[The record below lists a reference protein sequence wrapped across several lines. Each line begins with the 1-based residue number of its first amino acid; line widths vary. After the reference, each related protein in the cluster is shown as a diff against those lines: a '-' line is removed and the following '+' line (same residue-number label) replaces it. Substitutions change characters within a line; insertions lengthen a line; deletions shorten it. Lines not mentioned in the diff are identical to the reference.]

1 MNFFLLTINLWS
13 SFAQRWWS
21 NIERTPIHLFFF
33 KNLYLKSLHLL
44 TFVSMSLLH
53 PIKAI
58 TMVIDSTRWVLQ
70 LLSCPKQSLWNWVIP
85 PLTNLPISTFY
96 PPPSRLAPLQIVP
109 RTMYLLSMQFL
120 SLKICKVMSI

>member
-1 MNFFLLTINLWS
+1 MNFFLLTIDLRS

-33 KNLYLKSLHLL
+33 KNLYSKSLHLL
-44 TFVSMSLLH
+44 TFVCISLLH

-58 TMVIDSTRWVLQ
+58 TMVIDSTRWVLF
-70 LLSCPKQSLWNWVIP
+70 CPARNNLLWNWVIP
-85 PLTNLPISTFY
+85 PLTNLLISTFY

>member
-1 MNFFLLTINLWS
+1 MIFFLLTIDLRS

-44 TFVSMSLLH
+44 TFVCISLLH
-53 PIKAI
+53 PIKTI

-70 LLSCPKQSLWNWVIP
+70 LLSCPKQSFMKLNYSAFDKSTYLNVLPAPVSFGTSPNRSKNNVSFVNAVLIIE
-85 PLTNLPISTFY
+85 NL
-96 PPPSRLAPLQIVP
+96 
-109 RTMYLLSMQFL
+109 
-120 SLKICKVMSI
+120 